1 MTTAPPGWYADP
13 GAAYD
18 PTLPADALR
27 WWDGSAWTEHT
38 HAPTPP
44 DAPARLA
51 ASGTAFAPVLVA
63 PGSAAAPASVTA
75 ETSVTPETAVTV
87 ATAERN
93 PFSRYALIFGIAT
106 IAAAALVAVNPLAG
120 LVAVITGVL
129 ALLFGILGI
138 VRSVRT
144 RTGRASSVWGTV
156 LGPAGVIL
164 AGIVWIVAFIALTP
178 NLGFPGMDYP
188 QPLAEAAER
197 QIMRE
202 LETAATAD
210 PSVPYPD
217 TVECPDT
224 DEVQFLCTIRF
235 VDGSTN
241 VAVVSQTPSGL
252 LWQPAEL
259 GEVGEK

>member
-18 PTLPADALR
+18 PSLPADALR

-44 DAPARLA
+44 DAAARLA

-63 PGSAAAPASVTA
+63 PGSAAAPASVT
-75 ETSVTPETAVTV
+75 TETAVTDV
-87 ATAERN
+87 TAERN

-120 LVAVITGVL
+120 LVAVIAGVL

-156 LGPAGVIL
+156 LGPVGVIL
-164 AGIVWIVAFIALTP
+164 AGIVWIVAIIALTP
-178 NLGFPGMDYP
+178 NLGFPGMDYA
-188 QPLAEAAER
+188 QPLPEAAER

-224 DEVQFLCTIRF
+224 NEVQFLCTIHYL
-235 VDGSTN
+235 DGSTN